1 LLSKLKSTL
10 FLKFIIIVTLLFFT
24 LFLVSYALFNNF
36 IIEHISIEKLDLV
49 MDDFYTIW
57 LEIGISFFILL
68 TIALYVFSR
77 TIKKITTDIS
87 SLTLYLEKIS
97 NKQYDSIIKIEN
109 YIEFLQLSMHLK
121 NLVKRLQQKDK
132 KQKKKS

>member
-1 LLSKLKSTL
+1 MLSKLKSTL